1 MSEII
6 IDELTFSDT
15 DIIEVLRSTGQIPV
29 MVRELFLENVLK
41 EIELEP
47 ELEDKL
53 VADFRKQRDL
63 QTEEA
68 YVEFLD
74 SAHLNERLLKKMLTR
89 PERIIKYREER
100 WGPRAQ
106 SLYLKHKERYDKIT
120 YQRLQCKEPGVMQEV
135 FFRIQDGEETW
146 DSLSKQFY
154 PQEPNASA
162 RIESVPVNTIE
173 NILLE
178 ELRKAGEGKIIKP
191 LIIGDQ
197 VVVAELEAFEPS
209 KFDDNLRQIILRDQ
223 FEGWLSDSCTKML
236 KKTSF
241 AS

>member
-68 YVEFLD
+68 IDFLD
-74 SAHLNERLLKKMLTR
+74 SAH
-89 PERIIKYREER
+89 
-100 WGPRAQ
+100 
-106 SLYLKHKERYDKIT
+106 
-120 YQRLQCKEPGVMQEV
+120 
-135 FFRIQDGEETW
+135 
-146 DSLSKQFY
+146 
-154 PQEPNASA
+154 
-162 RIESVPVNTIE
+162 
-173 NILLE
+173 
-178 ELRKAGEGKIIKP
+178 
-191 LIIGDQ
+191 
-197 VVVAELEAFEPS
+197 
-209 KFDDNLRQIILRDQ
+209 
-223 FEGWLSDSCTKML
+223 
-236 KKTSF
+236 
-241 AS
+241 